1 MFFKTKEGLTEWIQ
15 RDGKSAMLDN
25 FNTRV
30 YYADYIKCETVDIP
44 KKYFPMQY
52 AMPVAKD
59 FPYFDALWHHM
70 NTLKV
75 KNWHTG
81 ISFSVLFKVNKSVL
95 IKSILTLPFILY

>member
-1 MFFKTKEGLTEWIQ
+1 
-15 RDGKSAMLDN
+15 MLDN

-59 FPYFDALWHHM
+59 FPYFDALWHHV

-81 ISFSVLFKVNKSVL
+81 ISFSVLFLKKVYQLNQFLHYHSFFTK
-95 IKSILTLPFILY
+95 LTI

>member
-1 MFFKTKEGLTEWIQ
+1 
-15 RDGKSAMLDN
+15 MLDN

-75 KNWHTG
+75 NKIGTP
-81 ISFSVLFKVNKSVL
+81 SFSMLFKINKSVVFFVIPGARL
-95 IKSILTLPFILY
+95 SSTIPFGTLDASLRP